1 MAAGRGLVLPALLA
15 ASAGVARAEGDAC
28 GGDAPPIAVL
38 VEGATPELE
47 RAIFVD
53 LAAEL
58 ARTDLCARLEAGAS
72 PDARGAGRERAIA
85 RVTIRISPEGVAA
98 VHIDDAVTQKRLERT
113 VDVAGLKDDGRA
125 LALAIA
131 ADELLR
137 ASWVEPTLRRRA
149 AMASAA
155 PAPTAAPAPAG
166 GVREAPGAGGG
177 ADRRANEIGV
187 RATVAAYG
195 GGQVQLGGALFL
207 RRDVLPWLAG
217 SVFVYAREALPAS
230 AALGTVLG
238 HAAGGGASLSAY
250 VARTGRARLGFEAAV
265 EVGYVLFEGRAEEG
279 ASASRFGGPSAF
291 GALGVT
297 ADVDVRPVRFGA
309 SVGALAPFMRVE
321 ALAGDAV
328 VTSTGGPGVL
338 AALGAGVVF

>member
-1 MAAGRGLVLPALLA
+1 MAAGRALALPALFA
-15 ASAGVARAEGDAC
+15 ATAGVARAEEGDAC

-58 ARTDLCARLEAGAS
+58 ARTHLCARLEAGAS

-98 VHIDDAVTQKRLERT
+98 VRVDDAMTWKRLERT
-113 VDVAGLKDDGRA
+113 VEVAGLKDDGRA

-137 ASWVEPTLRRRA
+137 ASWVEPTPRRRA

-155 PAPTAAPAPAG
+155 PAPALAG
-166 GVREAPGAGGG
+166 GLREAPDAGGG
-177 ADRRANEIGV
+177 PDRRATEIGV

-195 GGQVQLGGALFL
+195 GGQVQVGGALLL

-265 EVGYVLFEGRAEEG
+265 EAGYVLFEGRAEEG
-279 ASASRFGGPSAF
+279 ASASRFGGPTAF

-309 SVGALAPFMRVE
+309 SVGALAPFMMVE
-321 ALAGDAV
+321 ALAGDAA
-328 VTSTGGPGVL
+328 VTSMGGPGVL
-338 AALGAGVVF
+338 AALGAGVAF

>member
-15 ASAGVARAEGDAC
+15 ATAGVARAEGDVC

-98 VHIDDAVTQKRLERT
+98 VHIDDAMTQKRLERA
-113 VDVAGLKDDGRA
+113 VDVSGLKDDGRA

-155 PAPTAAPAPAG
+155 PAPAAAG

-177 ADRRANEIGV
+177 ADRRATEIGV

-195 GGQVQLGGALFL
+195 GGQVQLGGALLL

-230 AALGTVLG
+230 AALGTVFG

-250 VARTGRARLGFEAAV
+250 VARTGRARLGVEAAV
-265 EVGYVLFEGRAEEG
+265 EAGYVLFEGRAEEG
-279 ASASRFGGPSAF
+279 ASASRFGGPTAF

-297 ADVDVRPVRFGA
+297 ADVDVRPVRFGV
-309 SVGALAPFMRVE
+309 SVGALAPFMMVE

-328 VTSTGGPGVL
+328 VTSMGGPGML